1 MRLGKLCFAVAM
13 LGACSQPVPARI
25 EVQDASAGASAP
37 GQSQA
42 AAYLTLRN
50 DGGSDERLRSITMEG
65 VGAATVHESSMT
77 DGVMRMRPVDVLD
90 IPAGATVA
98 MSPGGLHIMLTG
110 LKKPLGKG
118 DKLRATL
125 LFEKSPPLRAVI
137 PVISSAKLEASH
149 SNH

>member
-1 MRLGKLCFAVAM
+1 MLFVAAAM
-13 LGACSQPVPARI
+13 LGACSQPIPARI

-37 GQSQA
+37 GQRQA

-50 DGGSDERLRSITMEG
+50 DGGRDERLRSVRIEG
-65 VGAATVHESSMT
+65 IAAATVHESSMT
-77 DGVMRMRPVDVLD
+77 DGVMRMRPVEMLD
-90 IPAGATVA
+90 LPAGATVA
-98 MSPGGLHIMLTG
+98 MAPGGLHVMLTG
-110 LKKPLGKG
+110 LTKPLGKG

-125 LFEKSPPLRAVI
+125 LFEKSPPLKAVI